1 MKSKISEKM
10 VFVCQFEQTKSKSD
24 PLYLLQPNLSQ
35 VKVGLTANRQHTFH
49 VWNFLISKITYP
61 VNTGSNLKAAP

>member
-1 MKSKISEKM
+1 MKSKISEKWCL
-10 VFVCQFEQTKSKSD
+10 FVSLSKLIPNPT